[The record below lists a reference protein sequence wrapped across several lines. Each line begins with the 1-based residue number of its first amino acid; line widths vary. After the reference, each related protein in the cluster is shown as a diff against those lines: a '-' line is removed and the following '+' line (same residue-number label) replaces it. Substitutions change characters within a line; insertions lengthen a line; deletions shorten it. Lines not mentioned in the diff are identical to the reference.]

1 MFGIDAIEFVLLL
14 VLAVVVFGPEKLPDM
29 SRKAARVF
37 VYLRDVANSAQ
48 TQLRSELGPEYSDL
62 ELKDLHPKTFVA
74 KHMRAEVDAIE
85 QTKRDLKSAQDQV
98 KDTAALATSQ
108 ASETQDDAKA
118 ALTAKPSAAATV
130 PFDDEAT

>member
-14 VLAVVVFGPEKLPDM
+14 VLAVVIFGPEKLPEL

-85 QTKRDLKSAQDQV
+85 ATKRDLNTAKNQV
-98 KDTAALATSQ
+98 KDTAALAKSQ
-108 ASETQDDAKA
+108 AAKTQSDAKA
-118 ALTAKPSAAATV
+118 ALTAKSAAVAAV